1 MRKDPRLFLAKIL
14 ECIERITQ
22 YTSSGKADFLSNIM
36 IQDAVIRNLEI
47 IGEASKR
54 VESDYKSA
62 HPEIPWRD
70 IVAARNR
77 LIHGYFS
84 IDRDIVWHTIT
95 TDIPPLITALDAIR
109 DSE

>member
-1 MRKDPRLFLAKIL
+1 ML
-14 ECIERITQ
+14 EAANAIIAF
-22 YTSSGKADFLSNIM
+22 SADCDRDELTETNPVFF
-36 IQDAVIRNLEI
+36 AVIKLIEI
-47 IGEASKR
+47 IGEAANGI
-54 VESDYKSA
+54 SDELRND